1 MDKTFK
7 PREIEDRWNRIWEDR
22 GYYAPGTGGASYSI
36 AIPPPNVTGRL
47 HMGHGFQ
54 LAIMDALIRYQRMS
68 GRDTLW
74 QVGTDH
80 AGIAT
85 QMVVERQLNA
95 GGGSREAIGRER
107 FVERVWQWKEEYG
120 GIITRQLRRMG
131 SSLDWSRERFTMDPE
146 LSALVE
152 HVFISLYREGLI
164 YRGLRLVNWD
174 PQLLTAISDLEV
186 IAEEESG
193 SLWHLRYPLADADGA
208 GASHVTVATTRP
220 ETMLG
225 DTAVAVHPEDPRYRD
240 LVGKMVDLPLCRRR
254 IPVIADEYVDP
265 EFGSGCVKITPA
277 HDFNDYEIGL
287 RHELPM
293 INILT
298 RDARISD
305 AAPETYRGLDR
316 FEARKR
322 VVADLE
328 QAGLVADIE
337 DHRLKVPRGDRS
349 GVVIEPFLTP
359 QWYVAIDEL
368 AKPAIAAVEN
378 GEIEFV
384 PRNWENTYF
393 SWMRNVQDWCISRQ
407 LWWGHRIPAWYDGR
421 DNVYVGASEAQVRRE
436 HGLGDDIALRRDEDV
451 LDTWF
456 SSALWTFSTLGWKP
470 DATRESGAQSEY
482 FERFHPTSVL
492 VTGFDIIF
500 FWVARMIMMTL
511 KFTGEIPFRQVYITG
526 LVRDEHG
533 RKMSKSKGNIL
544 DPIDL
549 IDGISLP
556 DLIAK
561 RTEGMMQPQLRDQ
574 VERFTRESFPD
585 GIPGHGVDALRF
597 TFYSLASTGRDI
609 KFDMGRMAGFRNFCN
624 KIWNAARYVLMHCEG
639 KPVAPA
645 IVEADCTVADRWIGD
660 RFDAAAAEVRQAMAE
675 YRFDRASRC
684 LYEFFWSEFCDWYVE
699 LSKPVLWNE
708 EENPAAAAASRR
720 VLLETLERSLRL
732 LHPFMPFISEEI
744 WQRIAPL
751 LAIEGES
758 IMLQAW
764 PEASGAGADSAA
776 AADIDWLRQIVT
788 AVRTIR
794 SEMDISPGRKLPV
807 LLRTGESGDA
817 NAGKLRLEQYRRYLI
832 QLGKLESIDWLE
844 GEAPPAATAIEAG
857 TEVLVPLAGL
867 IDMAAELARLDRE
880 IGKLE
885 KALQSLR
892 GKLGN
897 PRFVANAPEKVVAE
911 VRGRESQMS
920 MSMAAL
926 QAKRESLR
934 RRLPGE

>member
-1 MDKTFK
+1 MDKTFR
-7 PREIEDRWNRIWEDR
+7 PREIEDRWNHIWEDR
-22 GYYAPGTGGASYSI
+22 GYYAPKAGGASYSI

-54 LAIMDALIRYQRMS
+54 LAIMDALIRYQRMR

-95 GGGSREAIGRER
+95 EGGSREAIGRER

-186 IAEEESG
+186 IAEEEAG

-240 LVGKMVDLPLCRRR
+240 LVGKMVELPLCGRR
-254 IPVIADEYVDP
+254 IPVIADDYVDP

-298 RDARISD
+298 RDARIGD
-305 AAPETYRGLDR
+305 AAPEAYRGLDR
-316 FEARKR
+316 FAARER

-349 GVVIEPFLTP
+349 GVVIEPFLTR

-393 SWMRNVQDWCISRQ
+393 AWMRNIQDWCISRQ

-421 DNVYVGASEAQVRRE
+421 DNVYVGASEAAVRRE

-470 DATRESGAQSEY
+470 GASPESGAQSEY

-533 RKMSKSKGNIL
+533 QKMSKSRGNIL

-561 RTEGMMQPQLRDQ
+561 RTEGMMQPQLREQ
-574 VERFTRESFPD
+574 VERLTRESFPD
-585 GIPGHGVDALRF
+585 GVAGHGVDALRF

-609 KFDMGRMAGFRNFCN
+609 KFDMGRIAGFRNFCN
-624 KIWNAARYVLMHCEG
+624 KIWNAARYVLMNCEG
-639 KPVAPA
+639 KAVAPA
-645 IVEADCTVADRWIGD
+645 IVEADCTVADRWIRD
-660 RFDAAAAEVRQAMAE
+660 RFDAAAGEIRQAMAE

-720 VLLETLERSLRL
+720 ALLETLERSLRL

-764 PEASGAGADSAA
+764 PEASSAGADTAA

-788 AVRTIR
+788 AVRAIR
-794 SEMDISPGRKLPV
+794 GEMDIPPGRKLRV
-807 LLRTGESGDA
+807 LLRRGESGDEG
-817 NAGKLRLEQYRRYLI
+817 AGRRRLEQHRPCLT

-867 IDMAAELARLDRE
+867 IDVAAELARLDRE

-911 VRGRESQMS
+911 VRGRESQLSAS
-920 MSMAAL
+920 MTAL
-926 QAKRESLR
+926 LAKRESL
-934 RRLPGE
+934 GE